1 MKDNNAQ
8 KLIMVSIAGA
18 LAFAALGII
27 WGLYA
32 ESQMIQFDGYYSFI
46 SVLLSTMSMM
56 ALRFISKKDP
66 ERFPFGKESFIP
78 LTIVIKYFGILVLIL
93 ISLVQAFV
101 SLFSGGNTMSMGS
114 GVLYALISAVGCY
127 AAYAY
132 FKSRG
137 QGDALIAA
145 EMNQWR
151 MDALLSIG
159 VLAGFIV
166 GWLLS
171 LTVLDTIVPFIDPV
185 MVIIVAGYFLKVP
198 LSELY
203 AALRE
208 LLEMAPPRPIAEAV
222 ETQVLRLSRIHGF
235 DDHALRLQKMG
246 TKLYIEVDFIVPME
260 NDLTIYEQDEI
271 RRELKNGL
279 RGLTLDPW
287 TTVVFTHESQS
298 QQKSR

>member
-1 MKDNNAQ
+1 MNENTAQ
-8 KLIMVSIAGA
+8 KMIMASIAGA

-32 ESQMIQFDGYYSFI
+32 DSQMIQFDGYYSFI
-46 SVLLSTMSMM
+46 SVLLSMISMM
-56 ALRFISKKDP
+56 ALRFISKEDP

-93 ISLVQAFV
+93 ISLVQAFIA
-101 SLFSGGNTMSMGS
+101 LFSGGNAMSMGS

-137 QGDALIAA
+137 QGDALITA

-159 VLAGFIV
+159 VLAGFLI
-166 GWLLS
+166 GWLMS
-171 LTVLDTIVPFIDPV
+171 LTFMEPIVPFIDPV
-185 MVIIVAGYFLKVP
+185 MVILVAGYFIKVP

-203 AALRE
+203 ASLRE
-208 LLEMAPPRPIAEAV
+208 LLEMAPERPIAEAV
-222 ETQVLRLSRIHGF
+222 ETQVLHIRKFHGF
-235 DDHALRLQKMG
+235 QDHALRLQKMG
-246 TKLYIEVDFIVPME
+246 TKLYIEVDFIVPIE
-260 NDLTIYEQDEI
+260 DDLTIYEQDRI
-271 RRELKNGL
+271 RQDLKQRL
-279 RGLTLDPW
+279 QSLTLDPW
-287 TTVVFTHESQS
+287 TTVVFTHERQQ

>member
-1 MKDNNAQ
+1 MNNKNAQ
-8 KLIMVSIAGA
+8 KLIMISIGGA

-32 ESQMIQFDGYYSFI
+32 DSQMIQFDGYYSFI
-46 SVLLSTMSMM
+46 SVLLSMMSMM
-56 ALRFISKKDP
+56 ALRFISKEDP

-78 LTIVIKYFGILVLIL
+78 LTIVIKYFGILVLII

-101 SLFSGGNTMSMGS
+101 TLSSGGNAMSMGS

-127 AAYAY
+127 VAYAY
-132 FKSRG
+132 FKSKG
-137 QGDALIAA
+137 HGDALITA

-159 VLAGFIV
+159 VLAGFII
-166 GWLLS
+166 GWVLS
-171 LTVLDTIVPFIDPV
+171 LTVLDVLVPFIDPV
-185 MVIIVAGYFLKVP
+185 MVILVAGYFIKVP

-208 LLEMAPPRPIAEAV
+208 LLEMAPDRPIAEAV
-222 ETQVLRLSRIHGF
+222 EAQVVRIGKFHGF
-235 DDHALRLQKMG
+235 EDHALKLQKMG
-246 TKLYIEVDFIVPME
+246 TKLYIEVDFIVPPE
-260 NDLTIYEQDEI
+260 NDLTILEQDRI
-271 RRELKNGL
+271 RHELKSGL

-287 TTVVFTHESQS
+287 TTVVFTHER